1 LSGSTAGMT
10 LFQLGYQISPIIF
23 SGGIASAIPGG
34 LLPVVAITQSASFVA
49 GLLSGS
55 TSGLS
60 SLDDF
65 FAHYKPLPGSTL
77 IDNQIGHYP
86 LASQQMASNAIV
98 TQPLTI
104 SLLMICPARG
114 SGAMITKL
122 AVFTALKA
130 AYDQHNISGGT
141 YIVATPA
148 RIYPNCVMV
157 RMADVT
163 GGETKQVQAAYQID
177 FEAPLITL
185 SQTVAA
191 QNSLMGKLQSALPSS
206 GSLSGIVTTIGN
218 DISGVYGSVIT
229 SATNLVG
236 AL

>member
-1 LSGSTAGMT
+1 
-10 LFQLGYQISPIIF
+10 
-23 SGGIASAIPGG
+23 
-34 LLPVVAITQSASFVA
+34 
-49 GLLSGS
+49 
-55 TSGLS
+55 
-60 SLDDF
+60 
-65 FAHYKPLPGSTL
+65 
-77 IDNQIGHYP
+77 
-86 LASQQMASNAIV
+86 
-98 TQPLTI
+98 
-104 SLLMICPARG
+104 
-114 SGAMITKL
+114 
-122 AVFTALKA
+122 
-130 AYDQHNISGGT
+130 
-141 YIVATPA
+141 
-148 RIYPNCVMV
+148 V

>member
-1 LSGSTAGMT
+1 
-10 LFQLGYQISPIIF
+10 
-23 SGGIASAIPGG
+23 

-55 TSGLS
+55 TAGLT

-77 IDNQIGHYP
+77 IDNQIGQYP
-86 LASQQMASNAIV
+86 FASQQVAANAVIA
-98 TQPLTI
+98 QPLTI
-104 SLLMICPARG
+104 SLLMLCPARG

-122 AVFTALKA
+122 TVLTALKA
-130 AYDQHNISGGT
+130 AYDQHNVSGGT

-148 RIYPNCVMV
+148 RIYQNCVMV
-157 RMADVT
+157 RMVDVT

-177 FEAPLITL
+177 FEQPLITL
-185 SQTVAA
+185 SQAVAA
-191 QNSLMGKLQSALPSS
+191 QGALTQKMTNGLPTA
-206 GSLSGIVTTIGN
+206 GSLSGIISTIGN
-218 DISGVYGSVIT
+218 DISGVTGSVIT
-229 SATNLVG
+229 AAKNLVG